1 MMLKRAALLTVLLL
15 LLSGCEFLD
24 NLRTKIRGQIDETVT
39 NVGKKVEE
47 VGGQI
52 EKTKRSV
59 EQKIEDIEKAARE
72 VKEAAKEVNEAVEAV
87 KKVTG
92 EETTGTTTK

>member
-1 MMLKRAALLTVLLL
+1 MIRKLALLTILMT
-15 LLSGCEFLD
+15 LLSGCEFLSEW
-24 NLRTKIRGQIDETVT
+24 RAKIRGQIDTSVSS
-39 NVGKKVEE
+39 VSKKVEE
-47 VGGQI
+47 VGSQI
-52 EKTKRSV
+52 EKTKKSV

-92 EETTGTTTK
+92 EETAGTSTK